1 MSTRNENSNGSGE
14 VTSVSASSIP
24 TTKRRGFLVGAAST
38 SAAGIAAVA
47 LSQKSVALAPT
58 STAAAPSS
66 GYQVSEHVKRYYRTT
81 TV

>member
-1 MSTRNENSNGSGE
+1 MSTRNKNSGSSE
-14 VTSVSASSIP
+14 VTSNSTSLLPAS
-24 TTKRRGFLVGAAST
+24 KRRGFLVGAAST

-47 LSQKSVALAPT
+47 LSQKSVVVAPQ
-58 STAAAPSS
+58 SAVASPSS

>member
-1 MSTRNENSNGSGE
+1 MSTRNENSSSGE
-14 VTSVSASSIP
+14 VTSVSTSSIP
-24 TTKRRGFLVGAAST
+24 TSKRRGFLVGAAST

-47 LSQKSVALAPT
+47 LSQKSVAVAPAG
-58 STAAAPSS
+58 TAAAPSS